1 MNDELALDLAPA
13 EHECFRCRTRA
24 PMRFAGIC
32 DGCRAELRAALGN
45 EARAV
50 EAVGYV
56 PKRNV
61 TPNAVA
67 LKDD

>member
-1 MNDELALDLAPA
+1 
-13 EHECFRCRTRA
+13 
-24 PMRFAGIC
+24 MRFAGLC
-32 DGCRAELRAALGN
+32 DSCRTELRAALGN

-50 EAVGYV
+50 EAVEYV

-67 LKDD
+67 MKDD